1 MASEVKDQE
10 ANFAEFYSYVIT
22 DKESYNGTPCL
33 KMKNLY
39 TKITFP
45 LAYIHNHSFVLAI
58 TSFKSKGHIF
68 LNAKT

>member
-22 DKESYNGTPCL
+22 DKESYKGTPCL
-33 KMKNLY
+33 KKKTY
-39 TKITFP
+39 PKITFP
-45 LAYIHNHSFVLAI
+45 RAYIHNHSFVLAI